1 MSKPVQMTLRLSPE
15 LWSMMQ
21 QVMGKSTYKS
31 VNEFIRTCIRAYIDE
46 TGDIIGSRKHFQN
59 RLAERMDRLEAMLL
73 WNALQSQVLTA
84 RGMFTVLDELT
95 PDDAEQ
101 EPPTPDIQLL
111 RAYESS
117 RKLLPKFLTEQA
129 GIVNELEQYQRKQ
142 RKEKAAQSSK
152 ANRR

>member
-15 LWSMMQ
+15 LWSAMQ
-21 QVMGKSTYKS
+21 QVMGKTTHKS
-31 VNEFIRTCIRAYIDE
+31 VNEFIRTCIRAYLDE
-46 TGDIIGSRKHFQN
+46 TGDLIGSRKHFNN

-95 PDDAEQ
+95 PEDAEQ

-111 RAYESS
+111 RAFESS
-117 RKLLPKFLTEQA
+117 RKLLPKFLAEQTP
-129 GIVNELEQYQRKQ
+129 IVYELEQYQRKQ
-142 RKEKAAQSSK
+142 RKEKAAQAEKASK
-152 ANRR
+152 G

>member
-15 LWSMMQ
+15 LWSLMQ
-21 QVMGKSTYKS
+21 QVMGKTTYKS

-111 RAYESS
+111 RASESS
-117 RKLLPKFLTEQA
+117 RKLLPKFLAEQA
-129 GIVNELEQYQRKQ
+129 IIVNELEQYQRKQ
-142 RKEKAAQSSK
+142 RKERAAQGEK
-152 ANRR
+152 TNRS